1 MTQRLLE
8 TVEVQA
14 THIDQLN
21 TRNGELEERINKLE
35 TLMAKLNTGE

>member
-1 MTQRLLE
+1 MPQRLLE

-21 TRNGELEERINKLE
+21 TKNKELEDRINKLE
-35 TLMAKLNTGE
+35 TLMAKLSTGE